1 MQDAASIDVA
11 VQPDDRDGACD
22 VVMSDLLSLIEHVQA
37 NRQMIG
43 QAIAPRNIA
52 R

>member
-22 VVMSDLLSLIEHVQA
+22 VIMLELLSLIEHVQA